1 MRYHQLTSEERYMI
15 SALRRQGI
23 HAAAI
28 ARNLGRHRSTI
39 CRELHRNAT
48 RHDGRYRAPKAIGYV
63 NARRRRCRRKSQ
75 FGPQTWRRV
84 ESLLADKLSPEQIAG
99 YLRLQQL
106 DVISHET
113 IYRYVRQDRHRG
125 GSLYRHLRQANKR
138 YRKRYRGAD
147 SRGQLPGKRS
157 IHDRPCRV
165 EHRREPGHW
174 EVDTMMGRYGTKP
187 CIVTLVE
194 RKSGFVLIGKMKA
207 RTAAEANRALLELI
221 ERHPSKLK
229 TITADNGTEFH
240 SYEEIE
246 RQRPVKFYFA
256 TPYHSWERGTN
267 ENTNGL
273 IRQYLP
279 KGTSLVRLTQEECD
293 AIAEQLNH
301 RPRKRHGFKT
311 PAQILFPK

>member
-1 MRYHQLTSEERYMI
+1 MI

-39 CRELHRNAT
+39 SRELRRNAT
-48 RHDGRYRAPKAIGYV
+48 RHDGRYRAAKAIGYV
-63 NARRRRCRRKSQ
+63 SDRRRRCRRKSQ
-75 FGPQTWRRV
+75 FGPETWRQV
-84 ESLLADKLSPEQIAG
+84 EALLRDKLSPEQIAG
-99 YLRLQQL
+99 YLRLHLL
-106 DVISHET
+106 DSISHET
-113 IYRYVRQDRHRG
+113 IYRHVYRDRRRG
-125 GSLYRHLRQANKR
+125 GGLHRHLRLSGKR
-138 YRKRYRGAD
+138 RRKRYRSID
-147 SRGQLPGKRS
+147 SRGQLQGKRS
-157 IHDRPCRV
+157 IHERPARV
-165 EHRREPGHW
+165 ERRAELGHW
-174 EVDTMMGRYGTKP
+174 EVDTVMGKYGTKP

-207 RTAAEANRALLELI
+207 RTAAEANRALLDLMH
-221 ERHPSKLK
+221 RHPSKLK

-246 RQRPVKFYFA
+246 RQRPVKFFFA
-256 TPYHSWERGTN
+256 TPYHSWERGSN

-279 KGTSLVRLTQEECD
+279 KGMSLVKLTQEECD
-293 AIAEQLNH
+293 AIAHKLNH

-311 PAQILFPK
+311 PAQIMFRK